1 MMKFLMIRERIKL
14 LLGRCNGMERNGMKF
29 LLTLCTLFAIN
40 SQLGYNKMFVSRL
53 LVVGVALI
61 CAFLPAWVISIVMS
75 IFILAHFFCVSI
87 ELMVFTAIILL
98 LMGLLYFSFHLGNSW
113 IMVLTTVLG
122 IFDASGAMLGFVMLL
137 PYGIT
142 SVVPVCFGIL
152 LSALLRFVTKNVSI
166 LFSVNNTVNVFDQIG
181 EFFNN
186 QTLLIL
192 LVAVLIAMVL
202 IYSLQKMSFNH
213 VWYVSLISGGVIYIL
228 LLLLGVFVF
237 EAEFNLTC
245 MIVSTIIGILF
256 SSGIHM
262 LDIILDYSRVEYSQF
277 EDDDYYYYVK
287 AVPKISVAAPDKKVK
302 TINKSRTEKLPDKES
317 TKTLTRE
324 EISGS
329 TVRIIREQTTSN
341 MDKKNDE

>member
-1 MMKFLMIRERIKL
+1 MKFLMIRERIKL
-14 LLGRCNGMERNGMKF
+14 LIGKCNGIEKNGMKF
-29 LLTLCTLFAIN
+29 LLALCTLSVIN
-40 SQLGYNKMFVSRL
+40 SQLGYNKIFASRFL
-53 LVVGVALI
+53 LVAVSLI

-75 IFILAHFFCVSI
+75 IFILAHFSCISL
-87 ELMVFTAIILL
+87 ELMVFTAIVLL

-113 IMVLTTVLG
+113 VMVLTTVLG
-122 IFDASGAMLGFVMLL
+122 IFDATGVMLGVVVLL

-142 SVVPVCFGIL
+142 SVVPICFGIL
-152 LSALLRFVTKNVSI
+152 LSALLQFVTKNFTF
-166 LFSVNNTVNVFDQIG
+166 LFSANSTVDVFEQIG
-181 EFFNN
+181 VFFNN
-186 QTLLIL
+186 QTLFIL
-192 LVAVLIAMVL
+192 LMAVLVAIVL

-256 SSGIHM
+256 SSVIHM
-262 LDIILDYSRVEYSQF
+262 LDIILDYSRIEYSQF

-302 TINKSRTEKLPDKES
+302 TINRSRTEKLSGRES
-317 TKTLTRE
+317 TRSSTKE

-329 TVRIIREQTTSN
+329 TVRIIREHTSSN
-341 MDKKNDE
+341 MNERNDE